1 MDNNYYENNNKNET
15 IINGQVYQS
24 ADYTTVQANDQVTL
38 FTKVF
43 GWMFAGL
50 LVTAFCAMFGQNL
63 FLNIIVQAPTLIG
76 VLFLVEFGLVMLIS
90 SRVNKMSFGGAMA
103 AFFLYSAIN
112 GLTLSIIFFA
122 YTTGTIYSAFGIT
135 AVVFGAMALIG
146 TVTKKDLSSVGS
158 LARMALIGL
167 IVASVAN
174 IFLASDGLSW
184 AVTYIGVLVFVAL
197 TAYDVQ
203 KIKKL
208 SETGAYNTNQMAILG
223 ALILYLDFINLFIKI
238 LRILGRK
245 SSK

>member
-15 IINGQVYQS
+15 IINGQVYQG